1 MARRLRLR
9 RWLAGVLAESWLGG
23 GEKQEIGGGLSTALA
38 LMCRVPWPSGTRSAL
53 IMHRRR
59 LVDHLRDKQGP
70 FHPGIKTNNRRNIRI
85 DQSDKRSRAELTSA
99 FGSRRPSGARI
110 TQVYEAEASDFP
122 AATWMWEDEP
132 PNLLPRVHYAPA
144 KAEMCGCAGQVAGSP

>member
-1 MARRLRLR
+1 
-9 RWLAGVLAESWLGG
+9 
-23 GEKQEIGGGLSTALA
+23 
-38 LMCRVPWPSGTRSAL
+38 
-53 IMHRRR
+53 MHRRR

-70 FHPGIKTNNRRNIRI
+70 FHPGIKTNNRRNIRV

-99 FGSRRPSGARI
+99 FESRRASGARI

-132 PNLLPRVHYAPA
+132 PNLLPCVHYAPA
-144 KAEMCGCAGQVAGSP
+144 RAEICGCASQVAGSP